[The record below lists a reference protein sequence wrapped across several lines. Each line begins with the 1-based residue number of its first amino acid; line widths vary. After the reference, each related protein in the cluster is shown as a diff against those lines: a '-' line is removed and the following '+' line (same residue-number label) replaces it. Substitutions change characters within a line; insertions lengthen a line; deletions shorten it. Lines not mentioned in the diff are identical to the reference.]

1 VVNHNVPREPKT
13 YVHRVGRS
21 ARAGRFGGAVTFVSQ
36 YDLALLNEIEKVVGK
51 KLEKLSVSHKKVTQ
65 YVTQVLVMKREAEI
79 KLERQNFG
87 EKKEIYKR
95 KEMALAGLDPEEIDT
110 AIEQQRQRYIN
121 SGVPSLMILRCQI

>member
-1 VVNHNVPREPKT
+1 MVVNHNVPREPKT

-21 ARAGRFGGAVTFVSQ
+21 ARAGRFGGAVTFVTQ
-36 YDLALLNEIEKVVGK
+36 YDLVLLKEIEKLIGK
-51 KLEKLSVSHKKVTQ
+51 ELDKLNVSHKKVTQ

-95 KEMALAGLDPEEIDT
+95 KEMALAGLEQDEIDT
-110 AIEQQRQRYIN
+110 AIEQQKQR
-121 SGVPSLMILRCQI
+121 